1 MISVPPNVNVPLV
14 VIGPPLTDKPVVPPE
29 PWTDVTVPPPT
40 AEVSCDIVTY
50 FTILSVISDITTLSE
65 DATVTDVPL
74 LASFMKLSAPA

>member
-1 MISVPPNVNVPLV
+1 ML
-14 VIGPPLTDKPVVPPE
+14 VIGPPEKLNPVEPPLTL
-29 PWTDVTVPPPT
+29 TDVTVPPPT